1 MRSSLDQTDHRPL
14 LTVVEGGDRVPAGQQ
29 DLCDLAGGRA
39 ESSHHVQSHL
49 AAAGVNTLQA
59 EQQAGHRLGV
69 GDDVVLEQLVELV
82 QPGQGVSVSLAL
94 LPHLLVRTHRLIIS
108 SNTNC
113 LGVTECWARLWIYST
128 TTLSRKLSD
137 TSVIQIPSTDGKC
150 FIRM

>member
-1 MRSSLDQTDHRPL
+1 MRSSLQTDHRPL

-29 DLCDLAGGRA
+29 DLRDLAGGGA
-39 ESSHHVQSHL
+39 EPGHHVQSHL

-94 LPHLLVRTHRLIIS
+94 LRSPVGPHTQVDHQLEHELPGRDGVLGQAVDILHHHAQQETVWHLC
-108 SNTNC
+108 NTK
-113 LGVTECWARLWIYST
+113 LGN
-128 TTLSRKLSD
+128 
-137 TSVIQIPSTDGKC
+137 P
-150 FIRM
+150 